1 MRPVLPCR
9 HHLLAAGNFL
19 VLGFHV
25 GVYTVQLGGLA
36 AALGLTPG
44 ELGGAVSVA
53 ASAGILTLVFGGR
66 IADRFGRRPVLLAGF
81 GGTAAAFALLAGVR
95 SPGGL
100 VPVFALYGLTIGFAD
115 LGANAVGS
123 DYERAVGRPAMTG
136 LHAGFSLG
144 ALTGAAASTALLW
157 AGAGYRSVYLV
168 LAAVLAAA
176 GLAVARAPMPPW
188 TSAALDPRTRGV
200 WRRPG
205 VRLAIAVVTLTFVG
219 DGALESFLGV
229 YLRGSGVLFAGAGIG
244 SYHLASLL
252 GRLLA
257 VRVLGRWG
265 ERRVLPAAGAL
276 AALGIAGVVSAPAA
290 APAGLL
296 TVGFAVAPIVP
307 AALSLAGRSAPG
319 RAAQAVATT
328 TAYGYTAFVV
338 GPALVGAVADAAGL
352 RTALALLTGTSLAV
366 AALATRWPRASAA
379 ASRAGH
385 GRRRLRG

>member
-1 MRPVLPCR
+1 MSPRVLPCR

-66 IADRFGRRPVLLAGF
+66 IADRFGRRPVLLAG
-81 GGTAAAFALLAGVR
+81 VR

-123 DYERAVGRPAMTG
+123 DYERAVGRHVMTG

-176 GLAVARAPMPPW
+176 GLAVARAPMPPD
-188 TSAALDPRTRGV
+188 TGRPRSPYARRVAAA
-200 WRRPG
+200 RRP
-205 VRLAIAVVTLTFVG
+205 
-219 DGALESFLGV
+219 
-229 YLRGSGVLFAGAGIG
+229 
-244 SYHLASLL
+244 
-252 GRLLA
+252 
-257 VRVLGRWG
+257 
-265 ERRVLPAAGAL
+265 
-276 AALGIAGVVSAPAA
+276 
-290 APAGLL
+290 
-296 TVGFAVAPIVP
+296 
-307 AALSLAGRSAPG
+307 PG
-319 RAAQAVATT
+319 
-328 TAYGYTAFVV
+328 
-338 GPALVGAVADAAGL
+338 
-352 RTALALLTGTSLAV
+352 
-366 AALATRWPRASAA
+366 
-379 ASRAGH
+379 H
-385 GRRRLRG
+385 RRRH